1 MNRMLAAAAAAALTP
16 TPSALNPTRMR
27 VQAYQE
33 IEAGGKTRR
42 LRIKARHSMLKTTSS
57 SYSDG
62 RLGWLNAG
70 GWVAAGAA

>member
-33 IEAGGKTRR
+33 IEAAEKTRR
-42 LRIKARHSMLKTTSS
+42 LRNKA
-57 SYSDG
+57 
-62 RLGWLNAG
+62 
-70 GWVAAGAA
+70 